1 MTTRGQ
7 NLRSSTPGQIPAAGT
22 RQPGEIW
29 MNFPDKQLGVI
40 DTTKTA
46 QKMLAVRFFST
57 SASYVAGE
65 FVVQAGG
72 VWVAK
77 GAVPAGA
84 FTPSQ
89 WNELAYLTDIPALYV
104 LPVATTTTLGGVKP
118 DGVTVQ
124 ADVNGVLTSVGLVA
138 VGTAPPTP
146 VQPGA
151 LWYDLISGQ
160 LYVYANDGTSNQW
173 VIAVN
178 QNIGGGVFLPMTGGT
193 LTGPLT
199 LSGDPTTPLMAAT
212 KQYVDGGGGYSHENR
227 IINGDMRIDQRNNGA
242 NTTPTT
248 PVYVIDRWKAS
259 ITQASKINFN
269 RATNGPGMTS
279 NGWPYSLYCSTTS
292 AYTPIATDAAV
303 IVQAIEAEMIS
314 DFGWGSSNAQPVTLS
329 FWMLASVAGT
339 YSGSIRN
346 GDVTRSYPFSFNI
359 STAST
364 WSKYIITIPGDTAGT
379 WSLSG
384 NGTGVSVAFD
394 LGSGANFRG
403 PAGAWASAN
412 YSGVTGTVS
421 MVATAGA
428 LIYITGVKLETGN
441 IATPYNRQSLTK
453 SMADCQRYYCNSG
466 GNPYVFIY
474 GGAGNNGGCV
484 ASLPVTMRAI
494 PTVVMTRT
502 GLINMTSFS
511 APVIGLNSFADFGV
525 LTAAGAGQWRSAWT
539 AEAEL

>member
-29 MNFPDKQLGVI
+29 MNFPDKQLGII

-124 ADVNGVLTSVGLVA
+124 ADVNGVLTSVGLVS

-199 LSGDPTTPLMAAT
+199 LAADPTTPLMAAT
-212 KQYVDGGGGYSHENR
+212 KQYVDGGGSGYSHENR
-227 IINGDMRIDQRNNGA
+227 IINGDMRIDQRGIANGA
-242 NTTPTT
+242 SGTVERSIRLTAGS
-248 PVYVIDRWKAS
+248 VYGYAWQARERGSALRPRGRSSLRLGSRLTSLSFRRRLTHRRLATIS
-259 ITQASKINFN
+259 ISISASK
-269 RATNGPGMTS
+269 
-279 NGWPYSLYCSTTS
+279 
-292 AYTPIATDAAV
+292 
-303 IVQAIEAEMIS
+303 
-314 DFGWGSSNAQPVTLS
+314 
-329 FWMLASVAGT
+329 
-339 YSGSIRN
+339 
-346 GDVTRSYPFSFNI
+346 
-359 STAST
+359 
-364 WSKYIITIPGDTAGT
+364 
-379 WSLSG
+379 
-384 NGTGVSVAFD
+384 
-394 LGSGANFRG
+394 
-403 PAGAWASAN
+403 
-412 YSGVTGTVS
+412 
-421 MVATAGA
+421 
-428 LIYITGVKLETGN
+428 
-441 IATPYNRQSLTK
+441 
-453 SMADCQRYYCNSG
+453 
-466 GNPYVFIY
+466 
-474 GGAGNNGGCV
+474 
-484 ASLPVTMRAI
+484 
-494 PTVVMTRT
+494 PT
-502 GLINMTSFS
+502 
-511 APVIGLNSFADFGV
+511 
-525 LTAAGAGQWRSAWT
+525 
-539 AEAEL
+539 